1 MKQICVRVLA
11 RARARARASAFHPRA
26 RSCTRAARDSRR
38 GAAGGMS
45 QRRGPLRFS
54 HAVTENEFMATKI
67 AASRRGP
74 GDDVPAEGAVVAQ
87 EGGDAAAVAQ
97 LHQHAQ
103 PPLPPLR
110 LPVPAVQSSHYKDV
124 SLDVVAAVL
133 RERAQPPLHSPAHLR
148 HLRVRLRRPWLCPSH
163 RRTWGGVPD
172 EVGVAGREAQPQR
185 LAPRAPLRALVLGHE
200 LHRQQ
205 LPRPVVERLCVW
217 GGGPGFRACAC
228 VVVLSAEVC
237 IHVHLSVF
245 VCLAA
250 FLSVCL
256 CLCLCLS
263 LPRSLSL
270 SPPLSSPLSPL
281 SSRFNY
287 LFI

>member
-217 GGGPGFRACAC
+217 GGGAGVPC
-228 VVVLSAEVC
+228 VCVC
-237 IHVHLSVF
+237 CSVERRG
-245 VCLAA
+245 VY
-250 FLSVCL
+250 SRPS
-256 CLCLCLS
+256 LCLCLS
-263 LPRSLSL
+263 RCLSVCLSLPLSLSLPPSLSLPL
-270 SPPLSSPLSPL
+270 SPPLFSSFSSLLS
-281 SSRFNY
+281 
-287 LFI
+287 I